1 MTCPNSNIIFDNFL
15 YKTNLIDP
23 NLNPEQKAL
32 RRKHLY
38 YYTCIPTRL
47 VILLLL
53 FIFKDTIWMPYLV
66 FIASLI
72 ATLNI
77 LLYRKQDNQWWSN
90 NFSTAMSILL
100 MLASAA
106 LILKYNIPKYSIP
119 LIFFISIAGG
129 FIQSLQITFC

>member
-1 MTCPNSNIIFDNFL
+1 
-15 YKTNLIDP
+15 
-23 NLNPEQKAL
+23 
-32 RRKHLY
+32 
-38 YYTCIPTRL
+38 
-47 VILLLL
+47 
-53 FIFKDTIWMPYLV
+53 MPYLV